1 MASYIAAEPG
11 VEPRENSEC
20 EDEPAERAAPP
31 VDTETDSGEYSAIAV
46 AISKE
51 GRR

>member
-20 EDEPAERAAPP
+20 EDEPAESAAPP
-31 VDTETDSGEYSAIAV
+31 VGTETDSGGIFRDCGSHI
-46 AISKE
+46 
-51 GRR
+51 